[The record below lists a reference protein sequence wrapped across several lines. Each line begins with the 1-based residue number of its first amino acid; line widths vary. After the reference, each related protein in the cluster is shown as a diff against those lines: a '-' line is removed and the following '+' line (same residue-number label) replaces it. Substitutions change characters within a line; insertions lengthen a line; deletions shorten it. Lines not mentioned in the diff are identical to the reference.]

1 MYAAIRSLLFHLDPE
16 TAHHLTLRMLHLA
29 AAVPP
34 IKAILRRVYCLE
46 DPRLHV
52 HAFGLDFPNPIGL
65 AAGYDKEGMGLHGLP
80 CLGFGHFEL
89 GTVTLKGQPGN
100 PRPRIFRLPE
110 DQALINRMGF
120 PNSGADPLLR
130 RLRHGQPRGI
140 VLGINIGKGI
150 DTPLD
155 QAAGDYVRLMRA
167 FHPYADYLAVNVSSP
182 NTVGLRRLQ
191 ARRSLEDLLAAL
203 KAERERLQAE
213 GDRHLPV
220 LVKLAPDLSSDELEE
235 AVEAI
240 QGAGMDGII
249 ATNTTLARS
258 GLGSIHREQAG
269 GLSGK
274 PLYLRALEVV
284 EQIHAKTQGAMPI
297 IGVGGIFDHEDARK
311 MLRAGASLVQVYSG
325 LVYRGP
331 GMVRQILTGLRS
343 EL

>member
-1 MYAAIRSLLFHLDPE
+1 
-16 TAHHLTLRMLHLA
+16 
-29 AAVPP
+29 
-34 IKAILRRVYCLE
+34 
-46 DPRLHV
+46 LHV

-220 LVKLAPDLSSDELEE
+220 LVKLAPDLSSEELEE